1 MITDLLSCSA
11 AGVVAMT
18 SQSTEDESE
27 FMRYTRSVI
36 GTMTMNMKL
45 AMKIFFIFVLVLFVM
60 GIALFLNPSVGFSP
74 PLPLG
79 L

>member
-27 FMRYTRSVI
+27 LMRYTRSVI
-36 GTMTMNMKL
+36 GTMTIILTFKET
-45 AMKIFFIFVLVLFVM
+45 
-60 GIALFLNPSVGFSP
+60 VGFSP

-79 L
+79 I